1 MADAGAGRGT
11 KVSEGEKAN
20 DLPMWEVEEHAQQE
34 LGALPNKYDESR
46 GGSAHGIHTRNMIP
60 AKSNLEHTVPLT
72 ETAAAA
78 GEGHGCQRSQRNSAF
93 EVNGV
98 TRWADTESP
107 QTVAPQEAPG
117 RGTPVRRRVASSA
130 SPIISKSTV
139 TTPPGTMVTMVGDGL
154 TFTPGGRLPGSTV
167 RRY

>member
-1 MADAGAGRGT
+1 MCGTGR
-11 KVSEGEKAN
+11 SERGEKAN

-46 GGSAHGIHTRNMIP
+46 GGSAHGIHTRKMIP

-107 QTVAPQEAPG
+107 QTVAPPK
-117 RGTPVRRRVASSA
+117 RRRGGGRQFVDESPAVPVQSSA
-130 SPIISKSTV
+130 SRP
-139 TTPPGTMVTMVGDGL
+139 
-154 TFTPGGRLPGSTV
+154 
-167 RRY
+167 

>member
-93 EVNGV
+93 EVIG
-98 TRWADTESP
+98 
-107 QTVAPQEAPG
+107 
-117 RGTPVRRRVASSA
+117 
-130 SPIISKSTV
+130 KSTV
-139 TTPPGTMVTMVGDGL
+139 TTPPGTMVTVVGDGL